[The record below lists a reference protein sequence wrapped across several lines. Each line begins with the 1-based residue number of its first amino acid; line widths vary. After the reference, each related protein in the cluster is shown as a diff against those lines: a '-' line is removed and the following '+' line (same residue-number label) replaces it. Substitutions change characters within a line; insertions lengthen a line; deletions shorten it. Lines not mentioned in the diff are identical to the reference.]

1 MPSGQKRTIST
12 NAAPTNT
19 SQYSRCFDTKS
30 RIQMNTPAPRNGPSS
45 VPVPPNSVM
54 IRTVPDI
61 CQWMFSIGTNSST
74 TVSSAPASPEKRPEM
89 TNATSFT
96 RRVS

>member
-1 MPSGQKRTIST
+1 MST
-12 NAAPTNT
+12 KAPPTKT
-19 SQYSRCFDTKS
+19 SQYSRCLLRKS
-30 RIQMNTPAPRNGPSS
+30 RIQMKTPAPTNGPSS

-74 TVSSAPASPEKRPEM
+74 TVSSAPASPEKKPEIAK
-89 TNATSFT
+89 ATSLT

>member
-1 MPSGQKRTIST
+1 MK
-12 NAAPTNT
+12 
-19 SQYSRCFDTKS
+19 
-30 RIQMNTPAPRNGPSS
+30 TPAPTKGPSR

-54 IRTVPDI
+54 IRTEPDI

-74 TVSSAPASPEKRPEM
+74 TVSSAPASPEKKPEI
-89 TNATSFT
+89 AKAASLT